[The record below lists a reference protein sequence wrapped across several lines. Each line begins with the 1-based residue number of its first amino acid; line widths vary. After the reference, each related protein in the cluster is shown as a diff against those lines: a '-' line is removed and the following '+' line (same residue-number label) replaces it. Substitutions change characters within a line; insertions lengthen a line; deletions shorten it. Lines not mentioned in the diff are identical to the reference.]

1 MGCACNQQK
10 NLNRHVSLW
19 RLDKIPYGTLYAH
32 DNLPFVFPNADIRTH
47 SKYPESLLTDNS
59 DDTLRALIILS
70 PSFAP
75 DSEEMNSIIRFA
87 SFGNQVFIS
96 ALDFDDTAMDML
108 HLKWKKYNFPEDS
121 AEISLLDPAT
131 NQFEKFTYPGYS
143 LNSYFKS
150 LDTAAAA
157 ILGKDRDGN
166 PDFIR
171 IPFPQ
176 GGAIFIHLNPFAFTN
191 FFLLHK
197 QNTKYY
203 DESFS
208 YLPSNTRVVEW
219 SDYFRYTTTDEHFS
233 ALRFILGNRSLR
245 WAFWL
250 TLLLFGL
257 LFLMESKRKQ
267 RPIIEIPPLKNASV
281 DFVKTVGRLYFQQK
295 NNQNLA
301 AKMVAAFLENIRSA
315 YNLSTSVLNEDFVH
329 KLAFRTGKPVGEVQ
343 QIVNLIHEVRLKPD
357 LPDRELMDLHFQ
369 ISQFNKS
376 A

>member
-47 SKYPESLLTDNS
+47 SKYPESLLTDKS

-75 DSEEMNSIIRFA
+75 ESEEMNSIIRFA

-157 ILGKDRDGN
+157 ILGKDGTGTL
-166 PDFIR
+166 I
-171 IPFPQ
+171 
-176 GGAIFIHLNPFAFTN
+176 L
-191 FFLLHK
+191 
-197 QNTKYY
+197 
-203 DESFS
+203 SVS
-208 YLPSNTRVVEW
+208 
-219 SDYFRYTTTDEHFS
+219 
-233 ALRFILGNRSLR
+233 RFHRAGQ
-245 WAFWL
+245 F
-250 TLLLFGL
+250 
-257 LFLMESKRKQ
+257 
-267 RPIIEIPPLKNASV
+267 
-281 DFVKTVGRLYFQQK
+281 
-295 NNQNLA
+295 
-301 AKMVAAFLENIRSA
+301 
-315 YNLSTSVLNEDFVH
+315 LST
-329 KLAFRTGKPVGEVQ
+329 
-343 QIVNLIHEVRLKPD
+343 
-357 LPDRELMDLHFQ
+357 
-369 ISQFNKS
+369 
-376 A
+376 